1 MKKLAASILAIL
13 ILVSTAGA
21 ATQATISGL
30 KGKVE
35 VKPDGGSWIP
45 AKDGMAVDLK
55 TTISTGFDSTAT
67 IVIDK
72 SRIVVK
78 PLTRL
83 TLDKLVEASAGS
95 VSATMFLRVG
105 AVQASVKA
113 AVPGTPQDFKVQ
125 SPYSTAS
132 VRGTEFSFDGFYLRV
147 VEGVV
152 VLVPGRPT
160 REGAEGGQGAAASG
174 FEGATNIDPANAA
187 NGVPVAPGQ
196 QAALQMFFALDT
208 GAHASGGSSAPAGAG
223 GAPPAPPPA
232 AARSGI
238 VITVTGP

>member
-13 ILVSTAGA
+13 ILVSSAGA
-21 ATQATISGL
+21 ATQAVLSGF

-35 VKPDGGSWIP
+35 VKPDGGAWT
-45 AKDGMAVDLK
+45 AATKGMTVDLK

-67 IVIDK
+67 ILIDK
-72 SRIVVK
+72 STIVVK

-83 TLDKLVEASAGS
+83 TLDKLVEQAGS
-95 VSATMFLRVG
+95 VSASMFLRVG

-160 REGAEGGQGAAASG
+160 REAEGGATGG
-174 FEGATNIDPANAA
+174 FEGATNVDPANAS

-196 QAALQMFFALDT
+196 EAALQMFFALDT
-208 GAHASGGSSAPAGAG
+208 GAHAVSGEGGTGETGKAP
-223 GAPPAPPPA
+223 GAPPAAP
-232 AARSGI
+232 ARSGI

>member
-13 ILVSTAGA
+13 IFASTAGA
-21 ATQATISGL
+21 ATQAVLSGL

-35 VKPDGGSWIP
+35 VKPDGGAWT
-45 AKDGMAVDLK
+45 AATNGMTVDLK

-67 IVIDK
+67 ILIDK
-72 SRIVVK
+72 SKIVVK

-83 TLDKLVEASAGS
+83 TLDKLFEQSGS

-113 AVPGTPQDFKVQ
+113 TVPGTPQDYKVQ

-132 VRGTEFSFDGFYLRV
+132 VRGTEFGFDGFYLRV
-147 VEGVV
+147 SEGVV

-160 REGAEGGQGAAASG
+160 REAEGGGATSG
-174 FEGATNIDPANAA
+174 FEGATNIDSANAA
-187 NGVPVAPGQ
+187 NGVAVSPGQ
-196 QAALQMFFALDT
+196 EASLQLFFALDT
-208 GAHASGGSSAPAGAG
+208 GAHATQGTGEAATGRAPGG
-223 GAPPAPPPA
+223 PPPE